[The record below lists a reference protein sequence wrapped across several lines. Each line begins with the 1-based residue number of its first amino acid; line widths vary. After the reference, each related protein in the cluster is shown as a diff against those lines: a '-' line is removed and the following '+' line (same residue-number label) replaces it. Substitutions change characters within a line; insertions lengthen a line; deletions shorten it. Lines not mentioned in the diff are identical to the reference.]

1 LLDSNQVQNYMREE
15 TPSYIFML
23 AANYGGILAC
33 KKNPGKYLYN
43 NSVMALNVINS
54 AYEIK
59 SNKLVYVS
67 SSVIYP
73 KNSPQPFKEDCLLN
87 GKLDEN
93 TEGYALAKILGVKLC
108 QLYNKQY
115 GINFFSAVPP
125 NMYGPFDRFY
135 DNNANVLSSIITK
148 IHEAKMN
155 NKESVELFGTGKPK
169 REFLF
174 VDDFSDALI
183 FLAKNF
189 EGGDNINVGSG
200 EETSIAELAQ
210 IVKEVIEYEGE
221 IIFNPKYP
229 DGVMRKILDSSKINS
244 LGWQANTSLKE
255 GIIKTYDW
263 FSNYYKSK
271 GDF

>member
-1 LLDSNQVQNYMREE
+1 M
-15 TPSYIFML
+15 
-23 AANYGGILAC
+23 G
-33 KKNPGKYLYN
+33 
-43 NSVMALNVINS
+43 
-54 AYEIK
+54 
-59 SNKLVYVS
+59 KLVGVKSCELYYKQEKDIFF
-67 SSVIYP
+67 SVI
-73 KNSPQPFKEDCLLN
+73 
-87 GKLDEN
+87 
-93 TEGYALAKILGVKLC
+93 
-108 QLYNKQY
+108 
-115 GINFFSAVPP
+115 PP
-125 NMYGPFDRFY
+125 NLYGPYDRFY
-135 DNNANVLSSIITK
+135 SDNSTVLADIICK

-210 IVKEVIEYEGE
+210 IVKEVIGYEGE

-244 LGWQANTSLKE
+244 LGWQAKTSLKE

-263 FSNYYKSK
+263 FSNYYKRK